1 LYEKISYIFTLKYH
15 SDILQNLLPKYPP
28 PLFYSTKQYMGIMV
42 MKALILATIVA
53 AAAVGL
59 AVAPLLVNSVSADPK
74 TLCTGP
80 GSSCDPG
87 NTQSDNHNCK
97 ATGSGKCVPG
107 QD

>member
-1 LYEKISYIFTLKYH
+1 VRS
-15 SDILQNLLPKYPP
+15 
-28 PLFYSTKQYMGIMV
+28 
-42 MKALILATIVA
+42 ATQH
-53 AAAVGL
+53 
-59 AVAPLLVNSVSADPK
+59 

-107 QD
+107 QQ